1 MDNWMIVLGITIF
14 ALSYLFFVYKFFENK
29 HDK

>member
-1 MDNWMIVLGITIF
+1 MDNWMIVVGLVVF
-14 ALSYLFFVYKFFENK
+14 SLSYLFFVYKFFENK

>member
-1 MDNWMIVLGITIF
+1 MDNWMIVIGITIF